1 MKRLIRPRREGALH
15 GGPRLGAD
23 GAGSTESLGG
33 PLETEL
39 PEGREADG
47 TGGSEG
53 LVTRM
58 SLFHVSHLGICCTVW
73 CALVLPCHLPPPALM
88 LMAALC
94 SRTAESLAWAPPF
107 CLYCHLPISTQPTVT
122 PKTSEQQGT
131 LEKDYLCL
139 MVVQKETEGQ
149 GAWGCL
155 AQGSIVNLCEPAA
168 HWPGPWARSLPAY
181 ALLFFLP
188 CVTSPT
194 GSLLAWPLP
203 VLG

>member
-1 MKRLIRPRREGALH
+1 MPDPFHSLIRFSSPSLLPYPFLCPLAPRKGSWLADKVKRLIRPRREGALH

-58 SLFHVSHLGICCTVW
+58 SLSHVSHLWHLLYCLACT
-73 CALVLPCHLPPPALM
+73 CASLPPA
-88 LMAALC
+88 C
-94 SRTAESLAWAPPF
+94 SCLDAVGSLLQEYRTPAWAPPF
-107 CLYCHLPISTQPTVT
+107 CLYCHLPISTQRLVT

-131 LEKDYLCL
+131 LGKKDYLSL
-139 MVVQKETEGQ
+139 MVVQKETKDQRGW
-149 GAWGCL
+149 GA
-155 AQGSIVNLCEPAA
+155 
-168 HWPGPWARSLPAY
+168 LPKA
-181 ALLFFLP
+181 P
-188 CVTSPT
+188 Q
-194 GSLLAWPLP
+194 
-203 VLG
+203 